1 MGCLARITAAIVPTA
16 LTALAAT
23 TTRGADQVPQTNDT
37 TSNTN
42 TGSSNSNGS
51 NAQSEQP
58 EQPEQPAPPAR
69 SHASTVLLRRCF
81 DGWSSHTLRMIQERK
96 EREAERKEAMR
107 VRGEVLGALRK
118 VKTQRLTLKPSHVKN
133 EVLHPLNYELI
144 HTEI

>member
-23 TTRGADQVPQTNDT
+23 TTRGADQVPQTNDN

-42 TGSSNSNGS
+42 TGSSSKDGS
-51 NAQSEQP
+51 NSQS
-58 EQPEQPAPPAR
+58 EQPEQPAPPVR

-81 DGWSSHTLRMIQERK
+81 DGWSSHTLRMIQERT

-118 VKTQRLTLKPSHVKN
+118 VKTQRLTLKPSHIKN